1 MINKITSFTA
11 HQTAEGMR
19 LTFTYSVIDENGNVI
34 KSNVRATTIVLDKD
48 IEVFNSIA
56 VINDFLLHKIPE

>member
-19 LTFTYSVIDENGNVI
+19 LTFTYSVIDENVNVI
-34 KSNVRATTIVLDKD
+34 KSNVRATTIVLDRD
-48 IEVFNSIA
+48 TDVLDSIS
-56 VINDFLLHKIPE
+56 VINNFLFDKIPE

>member
-34 KSNVRATTIVLDKD
+34 KSNVRATTIVLDRD
-48 IEVFNSIA
+48 TDVLDSIS
-56 VINDFLLHKIPE
+56 VINNFLFDKIPE

>member
-11 HQTAEGMR
+11 HQTAEAMR

-34 KSNVRATTIVLDKD
+34 KSNVRATTIVLDRD
-48 IEVFNSIA
+48 TDVLDSIS
-56 VINDFLLHKIPE
+56 VINNFLFDKIPE

>member
-19 LTFTYSVIDENGNVI
+19 LTFTYSVIDENGNVT

-48 IEVFNSIA
+48 IEVLNSIS